1 MEELYKDLREEVE
14 PLLAERRFEAIKQ
27 ILSANNA
34 QDIAELITHQPPKE
48 QVLLFRLLAK
58 ELAVDVFEHL
68 SSPDQQHLLQSFQDS
83 KVKDILE
90 EMSPDDLARLLD
102 EVPAVVAKRLVQLL
116 PPQERK
122 NTSTLLGY
130 PENTAGRIMT
140 PEYVALKREMTV
152 AEALDKIRRVG
163 LEKETVY
170 YCYVVDEKRRLVGIV
185 SLKLLVIK
193 PPTAI
198 IGDIMDSDAISVRT
212 EDDQEKVARD
222 LQKYDLLAVPVV
234 DKEDRLV
241 GIITVDDVMDVME
254 EEVTEDIY
262 RMGGVEVPDTG
273 YFKARVFSVV
283 GRRVGWLLILL
294 ITNTLTGNIIMGQS
308 DTLKSVVA
316 LAAFIPLLIGSGGNI
331 GAQSS
336 TVMVRGLALREVS
349 ARNYWGLLLREVGIG
364 CLLGVMLGTIVT
376 IWAHW
381 LQGNW
386 LVSLTVGLSLV
397 VISTLA
403 SLAGGMLPFVF
414 SRLKL
419 DPAIMSA
426 PFITTMVDVLGVF
439 TYFQVARFILF
450 K

>member
-1 MEELYKDLREEVE
+1 MEELRRDLREVVE
-14 PLLAERRFEAIKQ
+14 PLIRERRFDVIKR
-27 ILSANNA
+27 ILSTSNA
-34 QDIAELITHQPPKE
+34 QDIAELITHHPPKE
-48 QVLLFRLLAK
+48 QVLLFRLLGK

-68 SSPDQQHLLQSFQDS
+68 SSPDQQHLLQSFHDS

-102 EVPAVVAKRLVQLL
+102 EVPAIVAKRLVQLL
-116 PPQERK
+116 PPEERK
-122 NTSTLLGY
+122 VTSTLLGY
-130 PENTAGRIMT
+130 SENTAGRIMT
-140 PEYVALKREMTV
+140 PEYVALKKEMTV

-185 SLKLLVIK
+185 SLKTLVIK
-193 PPTAI
+193 PHSAV
-198 IGDIMDSDAISVRT
+198 IGEIMDSDPISVRT

-234 DKEDRLV
+234 DKEGRLV

-254 EEVTEDIY
+254 DEVTEDIY
-262 RMGGVEVPDTG
+262 RMGGVEVPETG

-294 ITNTLTGNIIMGQS
+294 ITNTLTGNIIIGQA

-336 TVMVRGLALREVS
+336 TVMVRGLALKEISTSNYLGLLSREVTIG
-349 ARNYWGLLLREVGIG
+349 GLLGI
-364 CLLGVMLGTIVT
+364 MLGTIVT
-376 IWAHW
+376 VWAHW
-381 LQGNW
+381 LQGDW
-386 LVSLTVGLSLV
+386 LVSFTVGLSLV

-403 SLAGGMLPFVF
+403 SFAGGLLPFFF

-439 TYFQVARFILF
+439 AYFQVAHLILF
-450 K
+450 R

>member
-1 MEELYKDLREEVE
+1 MEELHKDLREELE
-14 PLLAERRFEAIKQ
+14 PLLRERRFEMIKQ
-27 ILSANNA
+27 RLSASNA

-68 SSPDQQHLLQSFQDS
+68 SSPDQQNLLQSFHES

-116 PPQERK
+116 PPQERRIA
-122 NTSTLLGY
+122 STLLGY

-152 AEALDKIRRVG
+152 AGSLDKIRTVG

-170 YCYVVDEKRRLVGIV
+170 YSYVVDEKRRLVGIV
-185 SLKLLVIK
+185 SLKTLVIK

-198 IGDIMDSDAISVRT
+198 IGDIMDSGVIFVRT

-234 DKEDRLV
+234 DKENRLV
-241 GIITVDDVMDVME
+241 GIVTVDDVMDVME

-262 RMGGVEVPDTG
+262 RMGGIEVPETG
-273 YFKARVFSVV
+273 YFKARIFSVV
-283 GRRVGWLLILL
+283 SRRVGWLLVLL
-294 ITNTLTGNIIMGQS
+294 VTNTLTGNIIMGQS
-308 DTLKSVVA
+308 DTLKSVVS

-336 TVMVRGLALREVS
+336 TVMVRGLALREVTI
-349 ARNYWGLLLREVGIG
+349 ANYWGLLSREVGIG
-364 CLLGVMLGTIVT
+364 CLLGLMLGTIVT
-376 IWAHW
+376 VWAHW
-381 LQGNW
+381 LQGDW
-386 LVSLTVGLSLV
+386 LVSFTVGLSLV
-397 VISTLA
+397 VISALA
-403 SLAGGMLPFVF
+403 SFAGGILPFIF

-439 TYFQVARFILF
+439 AYFQVAHYILF
-450 K
+450 R

>member
-48 QVLLFRLLAK
+48 QVLLFRLLDK

-68 SSPDQQHLLQSFQDS
+68 SSPDQQHLLQNFQDS

-349 ARNYWGLLLREVGIG
+349 ARNYWGLLSREVGIG

-376 IWAHW
+376 IWAYW

-426 PFITTMVDVLGVF
+426 PVITTMVDVLGVF

>member
-14 PLLAERRFEAIKQ
+14 PLLAERRFEVIKQ
-27 ILSANNA
+27 ILSASNA

-185 SLKLLVIK
+185 SLKTLVIK
-193 PPTAI
+193 PPASI
-198 IGDIMDSDAISVRT
+198 IGDIMDSDVISVRT
-212 EDDQEKVARD
+212 EDDQEKVARS

-294 ITNTLTGNIIMGQS
+294 ITNTLTGNIIIGQS

-349 ARNYWGLLLREVGIG
+349 ARNYWGLLSREVGIG
-364 CLLGVMLGTIVT
+364 CLLGVMLGMIVT

>member
-1 MEELYKDLREEVE
+1 MEELRRISRDEVE
-14 PLLAERRFEAIKQ
+14 QLLKENRFEALKKV
-27 ILSANNA
+27 LSDGNA
-34 QDIAELITHQPPKE
+34 MDIAELVAHQDPKE
-48 QVLLFRLLAK
+48 QVILFRLLDKAM
-58 ELAVDVFEHL
+58 AADVFENL
-68 SSPDQQHLLQSFQDS
+68 SSPDQQHLLKSFQDNR
-83 KVKDILE
+83 VKDILD

-122 NTSTLLGY
+122 ITSTLLGY

-140 PEYVALKREMTV
+140 PEYVALREEMTV
-152 AEALDKIRRVG
+152 SGALEKIRRVG

-170 YCYVVDEKRRLVGIV
+170 YCYVVTQKRSLVGIV
-185 SLKLLVIK
+185 SLKTLVIK
-193 PPTAI
+193 PPDEI
-198 IGDIMDSDAISVRT
+198 VGDIMDTNPISVRT

-234 DKEDRLV
+234 DKENRLV
-241 GIITVDDVMDVME
+241 GIITVDDVMDVIE

-262 RMGGVEVPDTG
+262 RMGGVEVPETT
-273 YFKARVFSVV
+273 YFKARVLAVV
-283 GRRVGWLLILL
+283 GRRVGWLLVLL
-294 ITNTLTGNIIMGQS
+294 LTNTLTGSIIIGQS
-308 DTLKSVVA
+308 DTLRSVVS

-349 ARNYWGLLLREVGIG
+349 MANYFEVLSREVGIG
-364 CLLGVMLGTIVT
+364 LLLGIMLGALVT
-376 IWAHW
+376 VWAHAV
-381 LQGNW
+381 QGNW
-386 LVSLTVGLSLV
+386 AVSITVGLSLV

-403 SLAGGMLPFVF
+403 SFAGGALPLVF

-439 TYFQVARFILF
+439 TYFKVAHMILF
-450 K
+450 

>member
-1 MEELYKDLREEVE
+1 MEEIGKNLLEKVE
-14 PLLAERRFEAIKQ
+14 PLLRERRFDAIKQ
-27 ILSANNA
+27 ILSASNA

-48 QVLLFRLLAK
+48 QVLLFRLLGK

-68 SSPDQQHLLQSFQDS
+68 SSPDQQHLLQGFHDS

-122 NTSTLLGY
+122 IASTLLGY

-140 PEYVALKREMTV
+140 PEYVALRREMTV
-152 AEALDKIRRVG
+152 AEALDKIRQVG

-170 YCYVVDEKRRLVGIV
+170 YCYVVDEKRYLVGIV
-185 SLKLLVIK
+185 SLKTLVIK
-193 PPTAI
+193 PHTAI
-198 IGDIMDSDAISVRT
+198 IGDIMDSDVISVKT
-212 EDDQEKVARD
+212 KDDQEKVARD

-234 DKEDRLV
+234 DEEGRLV

-262 RMGGVEVPDTG
+262 RMGGVEVPETG

-283 GRRVGWLLILL
+283 GMRVVWLLILL
-294 ITNTLTGNIIMGQS
+294 ITNTLTGNIIIGQS
-308 DTLKSVVA
+308 DTLKSVVS

-336 TVMVRGLALREVS
+336 TVMVRGLALREIS
-349 ARNYWGLLLREVGIG
+349 TSNYWGLLSREVAIG
-364 CLLGVMLGTIVT
+364 GLLGVMLGTIVT
-376 IWAHW
+376 VWAHW
-381 LQGNW
+381 LQGDW

-403 SLAGGMLPFVF
+403 SFAGGILPFVF

-419 DPAIMSA
+419 DPAIISA

-439 TYFQVARFILF
+439 TYFQLARFILF